1 MSIATTPRIQGPAR
15 GIAPIRRRS
24 SASAPRDAGRVRLD
38 SATRRNRREHLVE
51 QAYASELARAARSHA
66 ERKPAGAPP
75 RRMTRAAGAVRDL
88 LASRTRRAPAPSAS
102 RQASRRCA

>member
-38 SATRRNRREHLVE
+38 SATRRNRRELE
-51 QAYASELARAARSHA
+51 GSGRA
-66 ERKPAGAPP
+66 
-75 RRMTRAAGAVRDL
+75 
-88 LASRTRRAPAPSAS
+88 
-102 RQASRRCA
+102 